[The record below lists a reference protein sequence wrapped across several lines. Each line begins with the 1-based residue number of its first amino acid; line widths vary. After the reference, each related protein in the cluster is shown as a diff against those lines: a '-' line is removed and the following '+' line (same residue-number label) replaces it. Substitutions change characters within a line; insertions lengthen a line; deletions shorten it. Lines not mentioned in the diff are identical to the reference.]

1 MLAMLNSPSWLKPEI
16 IPGLPFRW
24 YGLMYVVAFLIT
36 WVLFRY
42 ESKREKKPWTEETA
56 ANFFLWS
63 IIGILIG
70 GRLGGTLIYEPTNYY
85 WTHPWMILW
94 PFDES
99 GAFVGYQ
106 GMSFHGGLVGLIA
119 ATLIWCKVKRESWL
133 EWADLIAVAAPLGY
147 TFGRLGNFINGELW
161 GKVTTAPWGMV
172 FPGAPA
178 FSADQP
184 WVRDIAA
191 KVGILITSATQMV
204 NLPRHP
210 SQLYEALFE
219 GLVLWLFLWFVLR
232 KRKTFPGCNLAAYI
246 IGYGVVRFFIE
257 YFREPD
263 ASLGYIIKWGD
274 PNAPTYLFTTP
285 FNFSMGQI
293 LCFLMIV
300 AGCILMYVFYRR
312 SKTHPAQVALA
323 GGGARANPEAANA
336 ASTRKVQNST
346 ARKRRK
352 QIK

>member
-119 ATLIWCKVKRESWL
+119 ATLIWCKVKKGIVARVGGPHSCGCAPWVYL
-133 EWADLIAVAAPLGY
+133 WAP
-147 TFGRLGNFINGELW
+147 GEL
-161 GKVTTAPWGMV
+161 
-172 FPGAPA
+172 
-178 FSADQP
+178 
-184 WVRDIAA
+184 
-191 KVGILITSATQMV
+191 
-204 NLPRHP
+204 H
-210 SQLYEALFE
+210 
-219 GLVLWLFLWFVLR
+219 
-232 KRKTFPGCNLAAYI
+232 
-246 IGYGVVRFFIE
+246 
-257 YFREPD
+257 
-263 ASLGYIIKWGD
+263 
-274 PNAPTYLFTTP
+274 
-285 FNFSMGQI
+285 
-293 LCFLMIV
+293 
-300 AGCILMYVFYRR
+300 
-312 SKTHPAQVALA
+312 
-323 GGGARANPEAANA
+323 
-336 ASTRKVQNST
+336 
-346 ARKRRK
+346 KRRALG
-352 QIK
+352 QGHDGAMGDGFPRSPGIFG